1 MHCYLITRYEIQEGR
16 FVSTYDAGSLPAVIA
31 EARRL
36 VAQAKGLEC
45 EVFVDK
51 PDGQS
56 LNYLSVVLRQRN
68 KGQTV
73 AVFKAE
79 RGRTQEVLEA
89 GILGLADIGTRAEV
103 LRDFILSGQ
112 P

>member
-36 VAQAKGLEC
+36 ATHAKGLEC

-51 PDGQS
+51 PAGQS
-56 LNYLSVVLRQRN
+56 LNYVSVVLRQPD

-79 RGRTQEVLEA
+79 RGRTQEILEA
-89 GILGLADIGTRAEV
+89 EILRLADNAAGADEI
-103 LRDFILSGQ
+103 RDFILSG
-112 P
+112 